1 METISIILADD
12 HLLLREGTRRILEQ
26 NSDLTVVGEAGD
38 GEQALELLC
47 RLQPDV
53 AILDIRMP
61 KLNGIEIVRRLKDC
75 CPDTRALM
83 LTAYDDDEYILA
95 LMEAGANG
103 YLLKTARPSEVI
115 EAVRKI
121 HSGETVLDPAI
132 AVKVARFWAQS
143 RNSDKEGPVQKLST
157 REMEVL
163 GFAAKGFRNKVIA
176 DKLSIS
182 IRTVEG
188 HFNNIFVKLGIGSR
202 MEAVLYAISQ
212 GLVTL
217 EERDSE

>member
-1 METISIILADD
+1 
-12 HLLLREGTRRILEQ
+12 
-26 NSDLTVVGEAGD
+26 
-38 GEQALELLC
+38 
-47 RLQPDV
+47 
-53 AILDIRMP
+53 
-61 KLNGIEIVRRLKDC
+61 
-75 CPDTRALM
+75 
-83 LTAYDDDEYILA
+83 
-95 LMEAGANG
+95 MEAGAHG
-103 YLLKTARPSEVI
+103 YLLKTARPSEVVQ
-115 EAVRKI
+115 AVRKI

-143 RNSDKEGPVQKLST
+143 RNSNKQGPVQKLST

-163 GFAAKGFRNKVIA
+163 DFAAKGFRNKVIA

-188 HFNNIFVKLGIGSR
+188 HFNNIFVKLGVGSR

-217 EERDSE
+217 GERDSE